1 MNVGIAILSE
11 VSQTQKDKYHMIL
24 LISGILKKINELIY
38 KTEVESLMQN
48 SNMFTRG

>member
-1 MNVGIAILSE
+1 MNLGIVILSE

-24 LISGILKKINELIY
+24 LISGNLKEVNELMY